1 MDSQVCAFLKTVDPT
16 FNAEEQLENLEM
28 KEDIAEW
35 WLQNTR
41 QEAASALAGAA
52 RMVER
57 ENADDHDS
65 IPHKRITAAF
75 VFGQDVQDTSTN
87 AGLPAPV
94 DITGLLPP
102 ARPSPED
109 SPTGTIM
116 PDPLDTIE
124 EEPSET
130 EESAETLARRIEGLA
145 TTEKQIE
152 LEKKSKTKKRNAERK
167 KAKARANEAARA
179 EGLAGSSEAQ
189 K

>member
-41 QEAASALAGAA
+41 QEAASAAGATW
-52 RMVER
+52 MVER
-57 ENADDHDS
+57 GTADDHHS
-65 IPHKRITAAF
+65 VPRRRITAAF
-75 VFGQDVQDTSTN
+75 VFGQDAQDTSTN

-94 DITGLLPP
+94 DISGLVPP
-102 ARPSPED
+102 ARPSLED
-109 SPTGTIM
+109 SPIGTIT
-116 PDPLDTIE
+116 PARLDTVE
-124 EEPSET
+124 EESAEN
-130 EESAETLARRIEGLA
+130 EESAETLARRIKGTS
-145 TTEKQIE
+145 TTEE
-152 LEKKSKTKKRNAERK
+152 PVHLEKKSKTQKRNTQRR

-179 EGLAGSSEAQ
+179 EGLAGSSGG